1 MTHTL
6 ATVDWTNWIIGLTVL
21 TAFAVIGL
29 RWVKSFHHTVKTPRA
44 YQGEPVTGYL
54 DDAADFFAAR
64 YEHDERVAR
73 AIHRTCFGEDA

>member
-6 ATVDWTNWIIGLTVL
+6 ATTDWTNALVGLTVL
-21 TAFAVIGL
+21 IAFAVIAL
-29 RWVKSFHHTVKTPRA
+29 RWVRSFHRIVQPPRA

-73 AIHRTCFGEDA
+73 AIHRTGFGADA